1 MNCWTM
7 KKLRIG
13 GKKKNA
19 ELFENDATRDTIN
32 RMVSKKEQVDG
43 KKFPILVFL

>member
-1 MNCWTM
+1 MSCWTM

-19 ELFENDATRDTIN
+19 EFFENDASSDTIN
-32 RMVSKKEQVDG
+32 RIVSKKEQV
-43 KKFPILVFL
+43 I